1 MLSIWADGAIQSQL
15 DGSVTRNAKVFA
27 KISKALLAAEH
38 EEKSAVGMTRRN
50 VVWGIS
56 VLKAWSRV

>member
-15 DGSVTRNAKVFA
+15 DGTTINAKVFA
-27 KISKALLAAEH
+27 KISEALLPAEY

-50 VVWGIS
+50 AVWGIS